1 MAEEMIHVM
10 DYTRIRVIEAFFALI
25 RKGVV
30 NVLEYN
36 ESHPDFPLEE
46 SIIEKYMLKWS
57 AVSLV
62 WGIGGSLTLARRAEF
77 ARKVQ
82 SLINFE
88 LPGNLGE
95 YTLIDYEVKI
105 EDGEW

>member
-1 MAEEMIHVM
+1 M

-46 SIIEKYMLKWS
+46 TIVERYMLKWS
-57 AVSLV
+57 AISLV
-62 WGIGGSLTLARRAEF
+62 WGIGGSLNLAKRAEF
-77 ARKVQ
+77 SRKIQ
-82 SLINFE
+82 ELINFD
-88 LPGNLGE
+88 LPNNLTE
-95 YTLIDYEVKI
+95 YTIIDYEVKI